1 VQMLRTI
8 GWMTGSSR
16 MDFSKKSG
24 LISNTVAQSES
35 SDSIEV
41 HMEPYE
47 KSKPFN
53 YMIFII
59 IIY

>member
-1 VQMLRTI
+1 
-8 GWMTGSSR
+8 

-41 HMEPYE
+41 HTEHYE
-47 KSKPFN
+47 KYKPFN